1 MEYKC
6 LLPVSNLAR
15 LSPLMSSPLMPFAAL
30 SKTKFG
36 CLILALERLME
47 GNGWLKSKDELSVTG
62 EG

>member
-1 MEYKC
+1 
-6 LLPVSNLAR
+6 
-15 LSPLMSSPLMPFAAL
+15 MSSPLMPFAAL